1 MGTIATTTMMAGV
14 IAVAIMAIH
23 TIEGAI
29 AATTANTNIVDT
41 DTAAINRPWAISP

>member
-41 DTAAINRPWAISP
+41 AAINRPWAISP